1 MNTREANVYLNLV
14 WRQPPDGFSCISAGT
29 WGEFRQNC
37 LAGLSFEGPERKWK
51 TKKYLEDSNCGALPI
66 TVSDWLIEKRVR

>member
-51 TKKYLEDSNCGALPI
+51 TKNISRIPIAARSQLPF
-66 TVSDWLIEKRVR
+66 LIG